1 MFPFMLFIFLCFFGI
16 LAVLLYALRR
26 QNRIYHALHDEHEQL
41 FTLLRGIEA
50 QQNAVAAGS
59 DVAGNTSPLPDAP
72 PSPIGRLDFTP
83 EDTGLD
89 LHFDTLEDSR
99 KS

>member
-1 MFPFMLFIFLCFFGI
+1 MLPFMLFIFLCFFGI
-16 LAVLLYALRR
+16 LAVLLYALHR

-41 FTLLRGIEA
+41 FALLRGFEA
-50 QQNAVAAGS
+50 QQNAAADGS
-59 DVAGNTSPLPDAP
+59 DVAGNASPLPDAP

-89 LHFDTLEDSR
+89 LHFDTLEDGR